1 MEPSNS
7 NQPVSP
13 NQVISPSQ
21 PAKAS
26 TGKRVRAWVR
36 ELLAIAI
43 WSYAVVK
50 VWVYDLDILLVKKL
64 APNLIWV
71 IEYKF
76 FIIVGLTAAALLIV
90 RNATAVGWAA
100 YIFFYPFVVCGK
112 VVYIIFRQRSWL
124 LGLACVNVAVSFFR
138 SFKNNFLLGAGFA
151 LCWVIALVAHNRPAS
166 LASVWALLVLLA
178 VTYARAFFMVFRPS
192 NIFRLYQKVTK
203 KIPGFVTKTLSDK
216 AADAG
221 FTVSRMTGQQLQAYR
236 TSLQT
241 MVIWNRSLLL
251 LSRKLEKYLKSG
263 FNTVAYV
270 LSVLFLTT
278 LCLVSFA
285 AMSYAVYKA
294 EPGAFLVTGQP
305 SFFLFLY
312 HSVRTFMS
320 GSIPEIT
327 AAATLSRVL
336 VMTELGFA
344 VITLTLLV
352 TLLFSVK
359 KEKYNQGL
367 TETIQDLKAAGKD
380 VEGLMVKQY
389 KMTTEEAIREI
400 EKMTNN
406 AMNIIMWLTQNMR

>member
-1 MEPSNS
+1 
-7 NQPVSP
+7 V
-13 NQVISPSQ
+13 
-21 PAKAS
+21 
-26 TGKRVRAWVR
+26 
-36 ELLAIAI
+36 L
-43 WSYAVVK
+43 
-50 VWVYDLDILLVKKL
+50 
-64 APNLIWV
+64 
-71 IEYKF
+71 
-76 FIIVGLTAAALLIV
+76 
-90 RNATAVGWAA
+90 
-100 YIFFYPFVVCGK
+100 
-112 VVYIIFRQRSWL
+112 
-124 LGLACVNVAVSFFR
+124 
-138 SFKNNFLLGAGFA
+138 
-151 LCWVIALVAHNRPAS
+151 
-166 LASVWALLVLLA
+166 LASVFALLLLLA

-221 FTVSRMTGQQLQAYR
+221 VSVPLMTTQQLQSYR
-236 TSLQT
+236 NSLQT

-251 LSRKLEKYLKSG
+251 LSTKLEKYLKSG

-285 AMSYAVYKA
+285 AMSYAVFKA

-312 HSVRTFMS
+312 HSVRTFVF
-320 GSIPEIT
+320 GSVPEIT
-327 AAATLSRVL
+327 AAASISRVL
-336 VMTELGFA
+336 VMSELGFA

-359 KEKYNQGL
+359 KEKYNHEL

-380 VEGLMVKQY
+380 VEGLIVKQY
-389 KMTTEEAIREI
+389 RMTTDEAIREI

-406 AMNIIMWLTQNMR
+406 AMNIIMWLTQNMH